1 MNENRQS
8 NQPATPLKIRQ
19 EPKINIIPLGGCG
32 EIGKNMTVIEC
43 GEDIILIDAGLMF
56 PEEDML
62 GVDIIIPDFSYI
74 LRKKKNIKAIILTH
88 GHEDHIGALPYLLA
102 KVNAPVYGTKLTI
115 GLVKNKLEEFTHLLK
130 IRPRLNTINPEKD
143 ILRFGVFKIEPFRVC
158 HSIVD
163 GIGLAI
169 TTPVGLIIHTGDFKI
184 DHTPVDGRKMDLHK
198 IAEFGN
204 RGVALLMSDSTNVES
219 RGYTLSEKV
228 VGETLKEVFGAAK
241 GRIIVAT
248 FSSSVSRLKQV
259 IDTAILYNR
268 KVVITGMSM
277 ANVIRISRELGYLNV
292 AESVFVSLNQVGK
305 LPPQKTV
312 IITTGSQGE
321 PMSALSRMADSTH
334 KQIRIKKG
342 DTVII
347 SARVIPGNENAIS
360 RNINNLFKLGAEV
373 VYEKVS
379 EIHVSGHASQ
389 EELKLILNMAR
400 PRYFMPVHGEH
411 RHLVH
416 HAVLA
421 QKVCVARGNAFVVT
435 NGSKLTIT
443 RQRASIGGQVHAGI
457 TMVDGKG
464 VGDIGTTVLRD
475 RQHLSQGGMVMI
487 IVILNKQTGELL
499 SEPEIVS
506 RGFVYMRRSDELIV
520 TTKKKI
526 LSVLKEFGRKKA
538 VDQMAIKEALRSTL
552 KSFFYKETARRPMIL
567 PVVLEI

>member
-1 MNENRQS
+1 MNEGRQN
-8 NQPATPLKIRQ
+8 NQPARPLDTRP
-19 EPKINIIPLGGCG
+19 EPKVNIIPLGGCG

-74 LRKKKNIKAIILTH
+74 LRKKKNIRAIILTH

-102 KVNAPVYGTKLTI
+102 KVNAPIYGTKLTL
-115 GLVKNKLEEFTHLLK
+115 GLLRNKLEEFTHLLK
-130 IRPRLNTINPEKD
+130 TRPRLNIINPEKD
-143 ILRFGVFKIEPFRVC
+143 ILRFGIFKVEFFRVC

-163 GIGLAI
+163 GVGLAI
-169 TTPVGLIIHTGDFKI
+169 TTPCGLILHSGDFKI

-219 RGYTLSEKV
+219 SGYTLSEKV
-228 VGETLKEVFGAAK
+228 VGETLKEVFGEAK

-259 IDTAILYNR
+259 MDTAILYNR
-268 KVVITGMSM
+268 KIVITGMSM
-277 ANVIRISRELGYLNV
+277 ANVIRISRELGYLNI
-292 AESVFVSLNQVGK
+292 AESAFVSLNQVGK
-305 LPPQKTV
+305 LLPQKTV

-360 RNINNLFKLGAEV
+360 RNINNLFKLGADV

-400 PRYFMPVHGEH
+400 PKYFMPIHGEH

-421 QKVCVARGNAFVVT
+421 TKVCVARDNAFVVT

-443 RQRASIGGQVHAGI
+443 RQRASISGQVHAGI

-464 VGDIGTTVLRD
+464 VGDIGTMVLRD
-475 RQHLSQGGMVMI
+475 RQHLSQGGMV
-487 IVILNKQTGELL
+487 IVIAILNRQTGALL
-499 SEPEIVS
+499 CEPEIVS
-506 RGFVYMRRSDELIV
+506 RGFVYMQRSDELIIAA
-520 TTKKKI
+520 KKKI
-526 LSVLKEFGRKKA
+526 HEVLKDFAKRKA
-538 VDQMAIKEALRSTL
+538 VDQMAIKEAIRSTL